1 MTLTLHNYFRSSTS
15 TRLRIALNLKG
26 LAYDY
31 KGYALLEKQHKSEAF
46 LARNPAGLVPVLE
59 LDDGTHLT
67 QSMAI
72 IEYLDETHP
81 EPPLLPADARGRAR
95 VRSLAGM
102 IACDLHPLNNLRVL
116 QYLDREF
123 GQGDDGKAKWFRH
136 WVKEAFD
143 PLEVMLATSSQTGVF
158 CHGDTPGIADICL
171 YAQVWN
177 NRRFKIETDSYPTIA
192 RIFGRLDKIDAFARA
207 APPRQPDAA

>member
-1 MTLTLHNYFRSSTS
+1 MALTLHNYFRSSTS

-31 KGYALLEKQHKSEAF
+31 KGYALLEKQHKSEEF
-46 LARNPAGLVPVLE
+46 LERNPAGLVPVLE
-59 LDDGTHLT
+59 LDDGTHLA
-67 QSMAI
+67 QSLAI

-81 EPPLLPADARGRAR
+81 EPPLLPADAKGRAR
-95 VRSLAGM
+95 VRALSGM

-116 QYLDREF
+116 QYLEREF
-123 GQGDDGKAKWFRH
+123 GQGADGKARWFRH

-143 PLEVMLATSSQTGVF
+143 PLEVMLSTSENTGIF
-158 CHGDTPGIADICL
+158 CHGATPGLADICL

-177 NRRFKIETDSYPTIA
+177 NRRFDIGMDAYPTIE
-192 RIFGRLDKIDAFARA
+192 RIFKELDKIDAFARA
-207 APPRQPDAA
+207 APPLQPDAA